1 MGVDVGVSEEVLLN
15 TELFGGFTIRLVPY
29 KSRQDLSVQG
39 THTQLVKTVYRGML
53 VISSEMLTQSWGNP
67 AGCDESAQWSS
78 NFHPVSE
85 KHAVSEWTSEILD
98 SV

>member
-53 VISSEMLTQSWGNP
+53 VISSEMLTQS
-67 AGCDESAQWSS
+67 
-78 NFHPVSE
+78 
-85 KHAVSEWTSEILD
+85 
-98 SV
+98 

>member
-1 MGVDVGVSEEVLLN
+1 MGVDVGVS
-15 TELFGGFTIRLVPY
+15 ELFGGFTIRLVPY

-39 THTQLVKTVYRGML
+39 THTQLIKNVYRGML
-53 VISSEMLTQSWGNP
+53 VISSETLTQSWGNP

-85 KHAVSEWTSEILD
+85 KHAASELTFEILD
-98 SV
+98 LV

>member
-39 THTQLVKTVYRGML
+39 THTQLVETLLRDVSHQFRNAHTELRKP
-53 VISSEMLTQSWGNP
+53 SWM
-67 AGCDESAQWSS
+67 
-78 NFHPVSE
+78 
-85 KHAVSEWTSEILD
+85 
-98 SV
+98 